1 MKNHEQ
7 QEEETVPVP
16 KKPLPVWVMVLAG
29 VTVGLASAVGIAHAL
44 MPPQTATPLAGV
56 TPEATPE
63 PLGLVVQ
70 ETPLPPPTP
79 TGVPLPLPTVAPI
92 TLTETPLAIVS
103 TPPPPPDPASDETW
117 LVGGEVVDAPPAGV
131 DIASCNVNT
140 DTLVQLGLTVPLTV
154 EVVTDTE
161 QLHIWLTLR
170 EPVPAGRDL
179 TYHFL
184 VALDLDGDP
193 DTGRPP
199 GAGHINPE
207 LGTEVGAGVFLYP
220 DGELEPYLFIWDT
233 AQGDW
238 ADAAATPDI
247 IQTTL
252 NESRDIVVFTFP
264 LEGLSA
270 AVEELSGITLT
281 PGNLK
286 GRTAAI
292 ANSDT
297 EPAVVDFCPDLP

>member
-1 MKNHEQ
+1 MKNHKR
-7 QEEETVPVP
+7 EEEAVSVS
-16 KKPLPVWVMVLAG
+16 KKPLPVWIMVLAG
-29 VTVGLASAVGIAHAL
+29 VAVALASAVGIAHAL

-63 PLGLVVQ
+63 PLGLVVR

>member
-1 MKNHEQ
+1 MKNYEQ
-7 QEEETVPVP
+7 KEETVSVP
-16 KKPLPVWVMVLAG
+16 KRPLPLWIMMLAG
-29 VTVGLASAVGIAHAL
+29 VAVALASALGIAHTLA
-44 MPPQTATPLAGV
+44 PPSIATPLAALEGLAPEV
-56 TPEATPE
+56 TPEPV
-63 PLGLVVQ
+63 GFVVQ

-79 TGVPLPLPTVAPI
+79 TGVPLPLPTVVP
-92 TLTETPLAIVS
+92 LTETPPTIV
-103 TPPPPPDPASDETW
+103 PPPPPDPASDETW
-117 LVGGEVVDAPPAGV
+117 LAGGEAVDAPPAGV
-131 DIASCNVNT
+131 DIAACNVNT
-140 DTLVQLGLTVPLTV
+140 DTLVHLDLTVPLTV

-233 AQGDW
+233 ARGDW
-238 ADAAATPDI
+238 ANEAVPPDI
-247 IQTTL
+247 VQATL
-252 NESRDIVVFTFP
+252 NENHDIVVFTFQ
-264 LEGLSA
+264 LESLSA
-270 AVEELSGITLT
+270 AVEELSGVTLT
-281 PGNLK
+281 SSNLK
-286 GRTAAI
+286 GRTAVI
-292 ANSDT
+292 ASSDT
-297 EPAVVDFCPDLP
+297 EPPVVDFCPDLP

>member
-1 MKNHEQ
+1 MKNYEQ
-7 QEEETVPVP
+7 KEEAVSVSRR
-16 KKPLPVWVMVLAG
+16 PLPVWVMVLAG
-29 VTVGLASAVGIAHAL
+29 VAVALASAVGIVHTLA
-44 MPPQTATPLAGV
+44 PPVIATPLPSFAELM
-56 TPEATPE
+56 PEATPE
-63 PLGLVVQ
+63 PVGLVVR

-79 TGVPLPLPTVAPI
+79 TGAPLPLPTVIPI
-92 TLTETPLAIVS
+92 TLTETPPTIV
-103 TPPPPPDPASDETW
+103 PPPPPDPANDETW
-117 LVGGEVVDAPPAGV
+117 LVGGEAVDAPPAGV
-131 DIASCNVNT
+131 DIAGCNVNT
-140 DTLVQLGLTVPLTV
+140 DTLVHLGLTVPLTV

-199 GAGHINPE
+199 GAGYINPE

-233 AQGDW
+233 ARGDW
-238 ADAAATPDI
+238 AGAAATPDI
-247 IQTTL
+247 VQTTL

-264 LEGLSA
+264 LERLSA
-270 AVEELSGITLT
+270 AVEELSGVTLT

-286 GRTAAI
+286 GRTAII

-297 EPAVVDFCPDLP
+297 APPIVDFCPDLP